1 MQTNTLA
8 YKRAHPGVKDW
19 WDCSFD
25 LRLSSPHRRHNVAIS
40 HISHIT
46 HHVRERERVATVQC
60 AVLRCCGSCWVG
72 RARVAERGWRSAGGG
87 ARVAVA
93 VAERGWRWWCGDGM
107 QAVDAT

>member
-40 HISHIT
+40 HISHIS
-46 HHVRERERVATVQC
+46 HIMHGKGRGLQRFS
-60 AVLRCCGSCWVG
+60 VLCCG
-72 RARVAERGWRSAGGG
+72 
-87 ARVAVA
+87 AVA
-93 VAERGWRWWCGDGM
+93 
-107 QAVDAT
+107 AVG